1 MLEQLNIAGLNRVE
15 VAIKRLRTFLMLSER
30 AKAGKTTK
38 WKTPEEV
45 MAWWLDY

>member
-30 AKAGKTTK
+30 AKAGKQLNGK
-38 WKTPEEV
+38 HQRKLWHGG
-45 MAWWLDY
+45 